1 MWFCYFFVSV
11 GLSCK
16 VVHLAGSTPP
26 DVMASAMQMYDNDGH
41 RALTECTAV
50 DAFGEAWQQAQLS
63 LNRGSLG
70 LCSLVQHC
78 AAAYISSV
86 RESGQCAVS
95 TSHFLLSINLYNSS
109 ISPNKPE
116 LICCFLLPCVCL
128 AFSSPSSG
136 LHMDPSELQVAL
148 QWWLG
153 TDLAHG
159 HYAITCKH
167 GGENVV
173 TCHNRLCDV
182 FAESCRHAHVTT
194 QVEVGSDFGHDSH
207 STRPV
212 S

>member
-1 MWFCYFFVSV
+1 MQIGPNSPTYIRGCWCCGPSSGFATSSSVV

-116 LICCFLLPCVCL
+116 LICCFLLPCICL

-167 GGENVV
+167 GGGGGGGGEM
-173 TCHNRLCDV
+173 
-182 FAESCRHAHVTT
+182 
-194 QVEVGSDFGHDSH
+194 
-207 STRPV
+207 
-212 S
+212 